1 MLAQQGSWGGRLQ
14 PSKLAENASKNMHG
28 ISARTLR
35 CYSLKDACALVCRGL
50 RKQARRHKNAKH
62 AINEVV
68 RERDVG
74 TWEQIPHVNLVGSM
88 GRRDLYGNSRLMFFP
103 PRRAGPN
110 VAAPVIYARKKHM
123 SQKAANPAR
132 HSVNICFARGN
143 WRVCPE
149 RNFTISIPPHGTA
162 PSAPTWVP

>member
-1 MLAQQGSWGGRLQ
+1 
-14 PSKLAENASKNMHG
+14 MHG

-74 TWEQIPHVNLVGSM
+74 TCQEIKHVNLGDAL
-88 GRRDLYGNSRLMFFP
+88 GRRD
-103 PRRAGPN
+103 
-110 VAAPVIYARKKHM
+110 
-123 SQKAANPAR
+123 PAR
-132 HSVNICFARGN
+132 SPV
-143 WRVCPE
+143 W
-149 RNFTISIPPHGTA
+149 
-162 PSAPTWVP
+162 

>member
-1 MLAQQGSWGGRLQ
+1 
-14 PSKLAENASKNMHG
+14 MHG

-88 GRRDLYGNSRLMFFP
+88 GRRDLYGNSRLMCFSLHGELGQMSQLLSST
-103 PRRAGPN
+103 RG
-110 VAAPVIYARKKHM
+110 KKHM

-149 RNFTISIPPHGTA
+149 RNFTISIPPPWDRAILHSQYMGL
-162 PSAPTWVP
+162 

>member
-1 MLAQQGSWGGRLQ
+1 
-14 PSKLAENASKNMHG
+14 MHG

-88 GRRDLYGNSRLMFFP
+88 GRRDLYGNSRLMCFSLH
-103 PRRAGPN
+103 GELGQ
-110 VAAPVIYARKKHM
+110 M
-123 SQKAANPAR
+123 SQLLSSTRGKNTCLRKQRILLGTRSIYVSRGAIGESVLREISPSPSPPMGPR
-132 HSVNICFARGN
+132 HPPLTVYGA
-143 WRVCPE
+143 VK
-149 RNFTISIPPHGTA
+149 FTMS
-162 PSAPTWVP
+162 